1 MTEKKED
8 LSLERLAREY
18 PPADRG
24 LGILVLREHAHISAA
39 RAHKWSWGEIAAGLG
54 LDRSRAKGL
63 ALSFKRVQARI
74 DAGALVPPE
83 TPKVGKPGRPQPA
96 TPCAPSTAV
105 EDPDAFMKRFSISK
119 KEGDK

>member
-8 LSLERLAREY
+8 LSVERLAREY

-74 DAGALVPPE
+74 TAGTLVAPE
-83 TPKVGKPGRPQPA
+83 TPQARKPGRPQPPA
-96 TPCAPSTAV
+96 TPPAPSTAV
-105 EDPDAFMKRFSISK
+105 EDPDVFMKRFSISK
-119 KEGDK
+119 KEL